1 MVGFI
6 FGGNTGITYAD
17 LQDKR
22 TRADLLAA
30 QILGRQPKTVA
41 EGIGSV
47 LGGIGV
53 GINRW
58 QANKGMREGREN
70 ATSQFDSIL
79 SKITGQPST
88 ASGMPMPGAAGEMSA
103 SSPAPADVSK
113 NGSTFSPFIDSVKA
127 GGLTNPYGLAAVA
140 ATGRAESGWSPE
152 NAGRTWSDPSESGK
166 PGTSGGILSLRGPR
180 LAALQA
186 YARSKGEQGNGSA
199 QTQGEFFLREDPQL
213 VAKLNNARSV
223 EEAQTLM
230 NNAWQFAGYNR
241 PGGEAGRRL
250 SYASGYLPQFQGGR
264 GAGTEVASLDPSAG
278 MSGAAAIERQAPGSG
293 YVDPMVSTPNA
304 QPMQAPIPQARPEQP
319 FDVSRF
325 GPEQPQKGG
334 RLPMP
339 EAAPPQQAAAELP
352 PLPASNVAAPPPV
365 ASVPQQMAPAP
376 QQVAPPQQQ
385 IMQPPKMPQ
394 IQPFQIDQ
402 ETMRFLSSPFADEG
416 QKQAVRMAVEQ
427 RQQQHDQQQQQALWQ
442 YRQDYERYQRQSDPS
457 YQLGLKQTQAEIDRM
472 NRPGYRMLTG
482 DERKAYGI
490 PEYDRRPYQVSRE
503 GQVSAVGG
511 QGAADNPGFEASQRE
526 ALAGRYGIDP
536 KSAEGQRFI
545 LTGTLPASD
554 RGVTAGDR
562 EAIRDSEDNAFAAQ
576 NVIEQLQSVISPG
589 PENGPSLNDRAGYG
603 ANAGWQSWAARNDPT
618 GFFDDAKGEATT
630 ELSNTVLNQA
640 LSSLKSIFGAAPTEG
655 ERQILLD
662 LQASV
667 DKTPAERK
675 IIIQKAIRQAE
686 KKLAYNQDRASELR
700 GGTYY
705 KPRQQGGP
713 VNIGGYTIEAE

>member
-6 FGGNTGITYAD
+6 FGGNTGVSYKD

-58 QANKGMREGREN
+58 QANKGMREGQQQ
-70 ATSQFDSIL
+70 ASSQFDSIL

-88 ASGMPMPGAAGEMSA
+88 GGSTLPMPGAAAEIGA
-103 SSPAPADVSK
+103 TAPADVSK

-152 NAGRTWSDPSESGK
+152 NAGRTWNDPSESGQ

-186 YARSKGEQGNGSA
+186 YARSKGEQGNGSP

-213 VAKLNNARSV
+213 VAKLNSAQSV
-223 EEAQTLM
+223 EEAQSLM
-230 NNAWQFAGYNR
+230 NNAWKFAGYNR
-241 PGGEAGRRL
+241 PGGEAGRRQ
-250 SYASGYLPQFQGGR
+250 SYAAGYLPQFQGGQ
-264 GAGTEVASLDPSAG
+264 GGGTEVASLDPSAG

-293 YVDPMVSTPNA
+293 YVDPTVSAPNSQP
-304 QPMQAPIPQARPEQP
+304 QPMQPPIPQARPEQP

-339 EAAPPQQAAAELP
+339 AAVPPQAGGGA
-352 PLPASNVAAPPPV
+352 LPASNVAAAPQV
-365 ASVPQQMAPAP
+365 TSAPQQAAPAP
-376 QQVAPPQQQ
+376 QQAAPAPQPPM
-385 IMQPPKMPQ
+385 MQPPQMPQ
-394 IQPFQIDQ
+394 MQPFQIDQ
-402 ETMRFLSSPFADEG
+402 ETLRFLSSPFADEG
-416 QKQAVRMAVEQ
+416 QKQAVRMAVQQRQEQYEQ
-427 RQQQHDQQQQQALWQ
+427 RQKQAMWQ
-442 YRQDYERYQRQSDPS
+442 YQQDYERYQKQSDPA
-457 YQLGLKQTQAEIDRM
+457 YQLGLKQTQTQIDRM
-472 NRPGYRMLTG
+472 NQPGYRMLTS
-482 DERKAYGI
+482 DERRAYGI
-490 PEYDRRPYQVSRE
+490 PEYDRRPYQISRE

-526 ALAGRYGIDP
+526 ALAARYGIDP
-536 KSAEGQRFI
+536 KSPEGQRFI
-545 LTGTLPASD
+545 LTGTLPTSD

-576 NVIEQLQSVISPG
+576 NVIEQLQSVIAPG

-603 ANAGWQSWAARNDPT
+603 ASAGWQSWAARNDPT
-618 GFFDDAKGEATT
+618 GFFDDTKGEATT

-662 LQASV
+662 LQASI

-686 KKLAYNQDRASELR
+686 KKLAYNQDRAKELR

>member
-113 NGSTFSPFIDSVKA
+113 NGSTFSPFMDTVKA
-127 GGLTNPYGLAAVA
+127 GGLTNPFGLAAVA
-140 ATGRAESGWSPE
+140 STGRAESGWSPD
-152 NAGRTWSDPSESGK
+152 NAARSWSDPSESGQA
-166 PGTSGGILSLRGPR
+166 GTAGGVMSWRAERLQNLRR
-180 LAALQA
+180 YAA
-186 YARSKGEQGNGSA
+186 SKGEQGNGSP
-199 QTQGEFFLREDPQL
+199 QTQAEFFMREDPQL

-223 EEAQTLM
+223 EEAQSLM
-230 NNAWQFAGYNR
+230 NNSWKFAGYNR
-241 PGGEAGRRL
+241 PGGEAGRRQ
-250 SYASGYLPQFQGGR
+250 SYASGYLSQFQGGQ
-264 GAGTEVASLDPSAG
+264 GGGTEVASLDPSAG

-304 QPMQAPIPQARPEQP
+304 QPMQPPIPQARPEQP

-376 QQVAPPQQQ
+376 QQAAAPPQQVPR
-385 IMQPPKMPQ
+385 MLQPPQMPQ
-394 IQPFQIDQ
+394 IQPYQIDQ
-402 ETMRFLSSPFADEG
+402 NTLKFLASPFPDEG
-416 QKQAVRMAVEQ
+416 QKAAVRAAIQQQQEQHNQ
-427 RQQQHDQQQQQALWQ
+427 RQQQAIWQ
-442 YRQDYERYQRQSDPS
+442 YRQDYEQYQKQSSPE
-457 YQLGLKQTQAEIDRM
+457 YQLGLDKTRLEVDALRNPRDKPTADRQNYEYYRNFETQNGRTPLGPLEWEQAQ
-472 NRPGYRMLTG
+472 
-482 DERKAYGI
+482 RKAGATTVNNNLGEGDKFYEKLDQKNAETFAGLSDAGMSARSKIGQINRLEGLFANVPQGIEGGLKKIAGDWGI
-490 PEYDRRPYQVSRE
+490 PVGDGTSDIQAASALLEKMVPEQRAPGSGPMSDADIRMFRASLPRIINQPGGNQLIFQTMRGIAEYEIKMGEIADRVANRELKDDGKPY
-503 GQVSAVGG
+503 
-511 QGAADNPGFEASQRE
+511 
-526 ALAGRYGIDP
+526 
-536 KSAEGQRFI
+536 
-545 LTGTLPASD
+545 
-554 RGVTAGDR
+554 
-562 EAIRDSEDNAFAAQ
+562 
-576 NVIEQLQSVISPG
+576 
-589 PENGPSLNDRAGYG
+589 
-603 ANAGWQSWAARNDPT
+603 
-618 GFFDDAKGEATT
+618 
-630 ELSNTVLNQA
+630 
-640 LSSLKSIFGAAPTEG
+640 
-655 ERQILLD
+655 
-662 LQASV
+662 
-667 DKTPAERK
+667 TPADARRD
-675 IIIQKAIRQAE
+675 IQKLQNPLDNYKIPDGSTPNEGWNELAPGVKIRR
-686 KKLAYNQDRASELR
+686 LGD
-700 GGTYY
+700 
-705 KPRQQGGP
+705 
-713 VNIGGYTIEAE
+713 